1 MKTLVVGI
9 GNPILGDDGV
19 GFHVA
24 RELASEIKDENVDVK
39 YTSIDGLNLLELVV
53 GYDKVIIVDAIM
65 TQDGEA
71 GEIYMLRPE
80 NIGRT
85 MQYTTSPHNVNLATA
100 IEIGQRYL
108 TEQMPG
114 EVVIFAVGIQGVTEF
129 TEEMT
134 KKVKQAVPEVA
145 KLILEEIQ
153 PKKQ

>member
-24 RELASEIKDENVDVK
+24 RELAGEIKDENVDVK

-65 TQDGEA
+65 TQDGEV

-80 NIGRT
+80 NISRT

-134 KKVKQAVPEVA
+134 KKVKEAVPEA
-145 KLILEEIQ
+145 ANLILEEID
-153 PKKQ
+153 PNKE

>member
-1 MKTLVVGI
+1 VKTLVVGI

-24 RELASEIKDENVDVK
+24 RELAGEIKDENVDVK

-65 TQDGEA
+65 TQDGEV

-80 NIGRT
+80 NISRT

-134 KKVKQAVPEVA
+134 KKVKEAVPEA
-145 KLILEEIQ
+145 ANLILEEID
-153 PKKQ
+153 PNKE